1 MNLLH
6 LRFTFSFLFLFTVY
20 SYLFK
25 YNDHKCIIILGSENK
40 TELTE
45 RLFKGIELYYNLNN
59 NEFPVKFLVS
69 GKGKDY
75 SNDSEALFMK
85 KFLIK
90 NNIPRESIIVENN
103 STNTVENIYLIN
115 KILSN
120 NFIYDKLFIITHD
133 FHVDGGR
140 LNYIIHEINKI
151 QKTNYKFEFVKV
163 NTKNRSHYSYHI
175 FLEKKIL
182 LNSSVHDII
191 NLKLKYNI

>member
-85 KFLIK
+85 KFLTK

-115 KILSN
+115 KILNN
-120 NFIYDKLFIITHD
+120 NFIYDKLFLVSHD
-133 FHVDGGR
+133 FHIDSGR
-140 LNYIIHEINKI
+140 LSYIIHEINKI
-151 QKTNYKFEFVKV
+151 QKTNYKFEFIKV
-163 NTKNRSHYSYHI
+163 NTKNRSHYNYHM

>member
-6 LRFTFSFLFLFTVY
+6 LRFTFFFLFLFTVY
-20 SYLFK
+20 SYLFT
-25 YNDHKCIIILGSENK
+25 YTDHKCIIILGSENK
-40 TELTE
+40 TELTQ

-115 KILSN
+115 KILNN

-151 QKTNYKFEFVKV
+151 QKTNYKFEFIKV
-163 NTKNRSHYSYHI
+163 NTKNRSHYSHHI

>member
-6 LRFTFSFLFLFTVY
+6 LRFTFFFLFLFTVY

-40 TELTE
+40 TELTQ

-75 SNDSEALFMK
+75 SNNSEALFMK

-90 NNIPRESIIVENN
+90 NNIPSESIIVENN

-115 KILSN
+115 KILNN
-120 NFIYDKLFIITHD
+120 NFIYDKLFLVSHD
-133 FHVDGGR
+133 FHIDGGR

-151 QKTNYKFEFVKV
+151 QKTNYKFEFIKV
-163 NTKNRSHYSYHI
+163 NTKNRSHYNYHM

>member
-6 LRFTFSFLFLFTVY
+6 LRFTFFFLFLFTVY

-45 RLFKGIELYYNLNN
+45 RLFKGVELYYNLNN

-85 KFLIK
+85 KFLTK
-90 NNIPRESIIVENN
+90 NNIPRESIIIENN

-115 KILSN
+115 KILNN
-120 NFIYDKLFIITHD
+120 NFIYDKLFLVSHD
-133 FHVDGGR
+133 FHIDGGR

-163 NTKNRSHYSYHI
+163 NTKNRSHYSYHM

>member
-40 TELTE
+40 TELTQ

-75 SNDSEALFMK
+75 SNNSEALFMK

>member
-40 TELTE
+40 TELTQ

-75 SNDSEALFMK
+75 SNNSEALFMK

-90 NNIPRESIIVENN
+90 NNIPRDSIIVENN

-115 KILSN
+115 KILNN

-140 LNYIIHEINKI
+140 LSYIIHEINKI
-151 QKTNYKFEFVKV
+151 QKTNYKFEFIKV
-163 NTKNRSHYSYHI
+163 NTKNRSHYSHHM

-182 LNSSVHDII
+182 LNSSVYDII

>member
-40 TELTE
+40 TELTQ

-115 KILSN
+115 KILNN

-140 LNYIIHEINKI
+140 LSYIIHEINKI
-151 QKTNYKFEFVKV
+151 QKTNYKFEFIKV
-163 NTKNRSHYSYHI
+163 NTKNRSHYNYHM

-182 LNSSVHDII
+182 LNSSVYDII

>member
-1 MNLLH
+1 
-6 LRFTFSFLFLFTVY
+6 
-20 SYLFK
+20 
-25 YNDHKCIIILGSENK
+25 
-40 TELTE
+40 
-45 RLFKGIELYYNLNN
+45 
-59 NEFPVKFLVS
+59 
-69 GKGKDY
+69 
-75 SNDSEALFMK
+75 MK

-140 LNYIIHEINKI
+140 LSYIIHEINKI
-151 QKTNYKFEFVKV
+151 QKTNYKFEFIKV

>member
-6 LRFTFSFLFLFTVY
+6 LRFTFFFLFLFTVY

-40 TELTE
+40 TELTQ

>member
-40 TELTE
+40 TELTQ

>member
-45 RLFKGIELYYNLNN
+45 RLFKGVELYYNLNN

-85 KFLIK
+85 KFLTK
-90 NNIPRESIIVENN
+90 NNIPRESIIIENN

-115 KILSN
+115 KILNN
-120 NFIYDKLFIITHD
+120 NFIYDKLFLVSHD
-133 FHVDGGR
+133 FHIDGGR

-163 NTKNRSHYSYHI
+163 NTKNRSHYSYHM

>member
-40 TELTE
+40 TELTQ

-75 SNDSEALFMK
+75 SNNSEALFMK

-115 KILSN
+115 KILNN

-140 LNYIIHEINKI
+140 LSYIIHEINKI
-151 QKTNYKFEFVKV
+151 QKTNYKFEFIKV
-163 NTKNRSHYSYHI
+163 NTKNRSHYNYHM

>member
-6 LRFTFSFLFLFTVY
+6 IRFTFYFLFLFTVY
-20 SYLFK
+20 SYLVA

-45 RLFKGIELYYNLNN
+45 RLFKGIELYYHLNN

-90 NNIPRESIIVENN
+90 NNIPRESIIVENK
-103 STNTVENIYLIN
+103 SINTVENIYLIN
-115 KILSN
+115 KILNN

-140 LNYIIHEINKI
+140 LNYIIQEINKI
-151 QKTNYKFEFVKV
+151 QKTNYKFEFIKV
-163 NTKNRSHYSYHI
+163 NTKNRSHYSHHM

-182 LNSSVHDII
+182 LNSSVYDII